1 MKYNNAESYDALVK
15 RGLVCEIM
23 RRVIQAYDE
32 DGRAAA
38 GTVDLPELNRGKVKL
53 LKEVA
58 AYDFA

>member
-1 MKYNNAESYDALVK
+1 MKYNNEKSYDALVK
-15 RGLVCEIM
+15 RGLICEIM

-38 GTVDLPELNRGKVKL
+38 GAVDLPELNKGKMRL